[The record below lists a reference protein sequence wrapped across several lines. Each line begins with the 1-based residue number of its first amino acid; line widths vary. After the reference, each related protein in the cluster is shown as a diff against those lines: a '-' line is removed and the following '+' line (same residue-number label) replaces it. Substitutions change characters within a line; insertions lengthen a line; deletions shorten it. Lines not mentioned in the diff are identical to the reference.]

1 MCIRD
6 RVEVVDNGV
15 GMPQQTVEKV
25 LSESGGSHIGLRNV
39 IDRIK
44 IYYGAPYGVEL
55 HSGGF
60 GTRVA
65 LLLPKIEMKK
75 GTEAAEHV

>member
-1 MCIRD
+1 MLL
-6 RVEVVDNGV
+6 VEVVSNVV
-15 GMPQQTVEKV
+15 GMPQEIIEKIIND
-25 LSESGGSHIGLRNV
+25 SDDSHIFLQNV
-39 IDRIK
+39 IGRIK

-75 GTEAAEHV
+75 GTEAAEYV

>member
-1 MCIRD
+1 ML

-15 GMPQQTVEKV
+15 GMPQEIIEKI
-25 LSESGGSHIGLRNV
+25 LNESDDRHIGLQNV
-39 IDRIK
+39 IGRIK
-44 IYYGAPYGVEL
+44 NYYGAPYGVEL

>member
-1 MCIRD
+1 M
-6 RVEVVDNGV
+6 
-15 GMPQQTVEKV
+15 
-25 LSESGGSHIGLRNV
+25 IG
-39 IDRIK
+39 RIK

-75 GTEAAEHV
+75 GTEAAEYV